1 MNKDIAIFLITVS
14 GLSLITSAGCGKS
27 HAAKSV
33 PAILPEVA
41 VIELKTERTPVT
53 VKLSG
58 RTSAYL
64 VAEVRPQVGGIIQK
78 RFFTEGADVKA
89 GDVLYQIDPALYQAS
104 YDKTKADLARCEA
117 LLVPLKYKL
126 DRYNVLIKSKAISQQ
141 NLDDATGDFKK
152 AEADVEVARATM
164 DTARINLD
172 YTRITAP
179 ISGRIGKSNITV
191 GALVTANHAI
201 PLATIQQIDPIYVD
215 VTQSSANLLRLKHE
229 ISNGLIKN
237 DNSEKAKVKLF
248 FEDGTPYPLHGDMKF
263 KDITIDQS
271 TGSFILRI
279 VFPNP
284 NFLLLPGMFVQAVI
298 KEGIVEKA
306 ILIPQQGVMRDIK
319 GRPYSMIVDASGKV
333 EHRTLEID
341 RAIDNNWLVKKG
353 LGPGDRVIMEGFQK
367 IRHGVMVKA
376 VPFEDTTLGK
386 TEAVKPQG
394 SSR

>member
-1 MNKDIAIFLITVS
+1 MNKYTAIFLITVS
-14 GLSLITSAGCGKS
+14 GLSLITAAGCGKS
-27 HAAKSV
+27 HAAKSAPV
-33 PAILPEVA
+33 ILPEVA

-78 RFFTEGADVKA
+78 RLFTEGADVKA

-104 YDKTKADLARCEA
+104 YDKTRADLAKCEA

-237 DNSEKAKVKLF
+237 DNSERAKVKLF

-263 KDITIDQS
+263 RDITIDQS

-284 NFLLLPGMFVQAVI
+284 NFLLLPGMFVQTVI

-306 ILIPQQGVMRDIK
+306 ILVPHQAVMRDIK

-333 EHRTLEID
+333 EHRTLEIG
-341 RAIDNNWLVKKG
+341 RAVDNNWLVKKG
-353 LGPGDRVIMEGFQK
+353 LAPGDRVIMEGFQK
-367 IRHGVMVKA
+367 IRHGVTVKA